1 MNNIL
6 IVDDKSENLYLLELM
21 LKGGGFTTVAARNGA
36 EALVSA
42 RQALPD
48 LIISDILMPIMDGFT
63 LCRELKKDRKLKNI
77 PFIFYTATYTDPKDE
92 EFALSLGADRFL
104 LKPLDIPEFIST
116 IKEVLKETKK
126 KNIRIIETPSS
137 PEVVILKEYNEALV
151 RKLEDK
157 MVQIEHAEKEVRK
170 YNIAL
175 LREIEER
182 KQYAEAL
189 RESEIKYRAFF
200 ENSMDSILLTS
211 PDGRIF
217 SANPAAC
224 SMFGYSEEELI
235 KFGRSAVVD
244 TSDPRLSLMLE
255 ERTLT
260 GKAHGELTFIRKN
273 GTRFPAE
280 ISSSIF
286 NDHEGLENTSMI
298 IRDITEQK
306 KAEQIIRESEKRFR
320 AIFDQ
325 APIAMALLDL
335 QGYPIISNS
344 PLSKLVGYSNEELT
358 KMRFTDFTLPEDID
372 KDMNQFSDL
381 IDGKISMYSMEKR
394 YIHKNGNIVW
404 ANLFVTMLR
413 DENGMPRE
421 IIGMAEDITERKR
434 TEETLR
440 ESEAKLDEALKIAK
454 LGTWEYDV
462 DREQFT
468 FNDQFYSLLHTTA
481 EREGGY
487 TMSPMHYAN
496 KFLHPDD
503 SAKVGVE
510 TQKALET
517 TDPNYY
523 SHLDHRIIC
532 ADGEI
537 GYISVNIKVVKDI
550 HGRTVKTYGVNQ
562 VITDRKR
569 AEEALTY
576 EQNLLKALMDNTTDH
591 IYIKD
596 SENRFI
602 RISKAHANIFGISDP
617 ADAIGKTDFDFFTE
631 EHARLAYDAELEIM
645 KTGKP
650 VVDLE
655 EKETWPD
662 GRVTWVSTTKVP
674 LRDINGKVFGTFG
687 VSRDI
692 TERNHILEEL
702 MIAKEKAEQSDKLKT
717 AFLAQMSHE
726 IRTPLNAIVGNT
738 NFLNDL
744 FGDKMDAEA
753 HDCFDSINLASE
765 RMIRT
770 VDLIL
775 NAAELQTSGYKP
787 HFVKVDLNNAILSKL
802 YLEYQLSAR
811 QKGLKFD
818 YTCKEKET
826 VVTVDEYSVTQIFS
840 NLIDNAIK
848 YTTEGKVEIH
858 LGKNIKGNIFVE
870 VRDTGIGMNDSFLPT
885 MFDPFVQE
893 EQGYS
898 RSYEGNGLGLTLV
911 KKYCDSNHATL
922 EFESRKN
929 IGSTFKVIFHNSHTE
944 VHP

>member
-6 IVDDKSENLYLLELM
+6 IVDDKSENLYLFELM
-21 LKGGGFTTVAARNGA
+21 LKEGGFTTVSARNGA
-36 EALVSA
+36 EALVLA

-104 LKPLDIPEFIST
+104 LKPLDIPEFIAIVKT
-116 IKEVLKETKK
+116 VLKEAKK
-126 KNIRIIETPSS
+126 KNIRKIEPPSS
-137 PEVVILKEYNEALV
+137 PEEVILKEYNEALV

-235 KFGRSAVVD
+235 KLGKSAVVD
-244 TSDPRLSLMLE
+244 TTDPRLSVLIAE
-255 ERTLT
+255 GALT
-260 GKAHGELTFIRKN
+260 GKAHGELTFVRKD
-273 GTRFPAE
+273 GTHFPAE
-280 ISSSIF
+280 ISSSVF

-306 KAEQIIRESEKRFR
+306 KAEQKIRESEKRFR

-325 APIAMALLDL
+325 APIAIALLDM

-344 PLSKLVGYSNEELT
+344 PLSKLVGYSNDELS
-358 KMRFTDFTLPEDID
+358 KMKFTDFTHTDDID

-381 IDGKISMYSMEKR
+381 IDGKITRYTMEKR
-394 YIHKNGNIVW
+394 YFHKNGNIVW

-421 IIGMAEDITERKR
+421 IIGMAEDITERKHA
-434 TEETLR
+434 EEILR
-440 ESEAKLDEALKIAK
+440 ESEAKLDEATKIAK

-487 TMSPMHYAN
+487 TMSPTHYAN

-503 SAKVGVE
+503 SAMVGVE

-537 GYISVNIKVVKDI
+537 GYISVNIKIVKDI

-562 VITDRKR
+562 VITERKR

-576 EQNLLKALMDNTTDH
+576 ERNLLKALMDNTTDH

-602 RISKAHANIFGISDP
+602 RISKAHANIFGLSDP
-617 ADAIGKTDFDFFTE
+617 AEAIGKTDFDFFTD
-631 EHARLAYDAELEIM
+631 EHARPAYDAELEIM

-692 TERNHILEEL
+692 TERKHILEEL

-738 NFLNDL
+738 SFLNDL
-744 FGDKMDAEA
+744 FGDKMNAEA

-770 VDLIL
+770 VDLTL
-775 NAAELQTSGYKP
+775 NAAELQISGYKP
-787 HFVKVDLNNAILSKL
+787 NFVKVDLNNAILYKL

-818 YTCKEKET
+818 YTCKENET
-826 VVTVDEYSVTQIFS
+826 VVSVDEYSVTQIFS

-848 YTTEGKVEIH
+848 YTNKGKVEIH

-870 VRDTGIGMNDSFLPT
+870 VRDTGIGMNESFLPT

-893 EQGYS
+893 DQGYS

-911 KKYCDSNHATL
+911 KKYCDLNHATI
-922 EFESRKN
+922 EVESRKN
-929 IGSTFKVIFHNSHTE
+929 VGSAFKVIFTNDFSE
-944 VHP
+944 VTT

>member
-576 EQNLLKALMDNTTDH
+576 ERNLLKALMDNTTDH

>member
-92 EFALSLGADRFL
+92 EFALSFGADRFL

-335 QGYPIISNS
+335 QGYPIISNA

-576 EQNLLKALMDNTTDH
+576 ERNLLKALMDNTTDH

-870 VRDTGIGMNDSFLPT
+870 VRDTGIGMNESFLPI

-898 RSYEGNGLGLTLV
+898 RSYEGNGLGLTLA
-911 KKYCDSNHATL
+911 KKYCDFNHATI
-922 EFESRKN
+922 EVESRKN
-929 IGSTFKVIFHNSHTE
+929 IGSAFKVIFTNGFTE
-944 VHP
+944 TFT

>member
-576 EQNLLKALMDNTTDH
+576 ERNLLKALMDNTTDH

-911 KKYCDSNHATL
+911 KKYCEFNHATI
-922 EFESRKN
+922 EVESRKN
-929 IGSTFKVIFHNSHTE
+929 IGSAFKIIFTNSFTEAHT
-944 VHP
+944 